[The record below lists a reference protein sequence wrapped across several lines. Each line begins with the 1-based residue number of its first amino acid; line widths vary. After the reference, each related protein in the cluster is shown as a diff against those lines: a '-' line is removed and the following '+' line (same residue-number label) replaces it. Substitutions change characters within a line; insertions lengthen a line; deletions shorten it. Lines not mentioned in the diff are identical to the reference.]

1 VIRAILFDFDGTLI
15 DTESIDL
22 RTWTE
27 VFEAHGV
34 AVPLDRFALRIG
46 TLTGPDELDELDAL
60 LEAPCD
66 REAVTAMRRR
76 RELELLELEQLRPGV
91 GEYLEDARQLGLRVG
106 IVSSSSRS
114 WIDMNLERLGLAGD
128 WAVVV
133 SADGDRTR
141 CKPSPALYLEA
152 LELLG
157 VAANEAVAFEDSP
170 NGIASA
176 RAAGIF
182 CVGFPNEVTS
192 ALDLSGADVVIESLE
207 DVSLADLLERV
218 TSRV

>member
-1 VIRAILFDFDGTLI
+1 MLEAILFDFDGTLL

-27 VFEAHGV
+27 VFDAHGV

-46 TLTGPDELDELDAL
+46 TLTGPNEFDELDAL

-66 REAVTAMRRR
+66 RDAVTATRRR
-76 RELELLELEQLRPGV
+76 RELELLELEPLRPGV
-91 GEYLEDARQLGLRVG
+91 GQFLEAARDLGLRVA

-114 WIDMNLERLGLAGD
+114 WIQSNLERLGLVDG
-128 WAVVV
+128 WATIVC
-133 SADGDRTR
+133 ADGDTTR

-157 VAANEAVAFEDSP
+157 VAANEAIAVEDSP

-182 CVGFPNEVTS
+182 CVGFPNDVTS
-192 ALDLSGADVVIESLE
+192 TLDLSQADLVVESLG

-218 TSRV
+218 G

>member
-1 VIRAILFDFDGTLI
+1 MLEAILFDFDGTLL

-46 TLTGPDELDELDAL
+46 TLTGPNEFDELDAL

-66 REAVTAMRRR
+66 RDAVTATRRR
-76 RELELLELEQLRPGV
+76 RELELLELEPLRPGV
-91 GEYLEDARQLGLRVG
+91 GQFLEDARDLGLRVA

-114 WIDMNLERLGLAGD
+114 WIQSNLERLGLVDG
-128 WAVVV
+128 WATIVC
-133 SADGDRTR
+133 ADGDTTR

-157 VAANEAVAFEDSP
+157 VAANEAIAVEDSP

-182 CVGFPNEVTS
+182 CVGFPNDVTS
-192 ALDLSGADVVIESLE
+192 TLDLSQADLVVESLG

-218 TSRV
+218 G